1 MFLPFT
7 HREQKETDL
16 LIDELSERRRKRNE
30 GDKLTNWVTLLGPI
44 LSTLKVGLPSE
55 KVE

>member
-7 HREQKETDL
+7 HREQKEPDL
-16 LIDELSERRRKRNE
+16 LIDELSERRRKRK
-30 GDKLTNWVTLLGPI
+30 GDKLTDWVMLLGPI